1 MAWKTYLYL
10 YNSDKNSLAGTGIGV
25 KGFEPMTRV
34 WIIGPL
40 IRVLYSLGA
49 RWLVL
54 LPWVLL
60 YKVRSDCLCWA
71 LPMEHEIVLW
81 VRSVSVCLESVSSS
95 SVDHVWLSLASAR
108 QSHSRAHAIDCHG
121 CDSLSHKEELPSSC
135 NDNYSYEKS
144 YVIGF
149 WNHSSCPVYWWS
161 LVSVGHFSAT
171 LKWLKI

>member
-1 MAWKTYLYL
+1 
-10 YNSDKNSLAGTGIGV
+10 
-25 KGFEPMTRV
+25 MTRV

-40 IRVLYSLGA
+40 IIVLYSYVA
-49 RWLVL
+49 RWLVP

-60 YKVRSDCLCWA
+60 YKVRSEGVCWA

-81 VRSVSVCLESVSSS
+81 VRSVFNISVCLQYFSSS

-121 CDSLSHKEELPSSC
+121 SYSLSHKEELPSSC

-144 YVIGF
+144 GF
-149 WNHSSCPVYWWS
+149 WNHSCCPVYWWS